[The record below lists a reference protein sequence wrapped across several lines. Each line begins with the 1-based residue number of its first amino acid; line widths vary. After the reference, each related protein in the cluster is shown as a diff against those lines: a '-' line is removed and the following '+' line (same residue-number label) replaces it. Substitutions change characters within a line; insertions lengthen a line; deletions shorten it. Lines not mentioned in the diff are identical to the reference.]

1 MPYKKYPLLGKK
13 NLKTIPIKNRKSLVD
28 VKDFARA
35 YEPGSGFEGFL
46 QTLPNFLAAR
56 DFTEFCRQ
64 VKNARKK
71 SKPIILGLGA
81 HTVKVGLNPVII
93 DLMEKGWV
101 SAIAGNGAFMI
112 HDFEIALTGQ
122 TSEDVAENLHKGTF
136 GNTEETG
143 VFLNA
148 ALKEGREQNIGGGEA
163 IGLYL
168 LNPGFPYN
176 KHSILYKA
184 YRLNIPV
191 TIHPAIGTDFIHFH
205 PHFDGAVVGALAET
219 DFLLFSSV
227 VSQISDGGVYI
238 NIGSAVI
245 LPEIFL
251 KAIAFCTAQGISLE
265 NFYTAVFDFNKHYRP
280 YENVVSRPVLNG
292 GKGYYFIGHHEIM
305 IPLLAAALL
314 SSKD

>member
-13 NLKTIPIKNRKSLVD
+13 KLKTISIKERKSLVD
-28 VKDFARA
+28 LKDFARA

-56 DFTEFCRQ
+56 DFTEFYQQ

-71 SKPIILGLGA
+71 DKPIIMGLGA

-93 DLMEKGWV
+93 DLMERGWV
-101 SAIAGNGAFMI
+101 SAIAVNGAFMI
-112 HDFEIALTGQ
+112 HDFEIALSGQ

-148 ALKEGREQNIGGGEA
+148 ALKEGREQNVGGGEA

-168 LNPGFPYN
+168 LSSGFPYN
-176 KHSILYKA
+176 KQSILYKA

-251 KAIAFCTAQGISLE
+251 KAIAFCTAQGISLK

>member
-1 MPYKKYPLLGKK
+1 MPYKKYPLPSKK
-13 NLKTIPIKNRKSLVD
+13 NLKTIPIKERKSLVD

-35 YEPGSGFEGFL
+35 YEPGPGFKGFL
-46 QTLPNFLAAR
+46 QALPNFLAAK
-56 DFTEFCRQ
+56 DFTEFSRHLE
-64 VKNARKK
+64 NARKK
-71 SKPIILGLGA
+71 DKPIILGLGA
-81 HTVKVGLNPVII
+81 HIVKVGLNPVII
-93 DLMEKGWV
+93 DLMEREWV
-101 SAIAGNGAFMI
+101 SAIAVNGAFMI
-112 HDFEIALTGQ
+112 HDFEIALAGQ
-122 TSEDVAENLHKGTF
+122 TSEDVTENLHKGTF

-143 VFLNA
+143 MFLNA
-148 ALKEGREQNIGGGEA
+148 ALKEGQQENAGAGEA
-163 IGLYL
+163 IGHYL
-168 LNPGFPYN
+168 TRSNFTYN
-176 KHSILYKA
+176 KYSILFNAYK
-184 YRLNIPV
+184 LNIPV
-191 TIHPAIGTDFIHFH
+191 TIHPAIGTDFIHYH

-251 KAIAFCTAQGISLE
+251 KAVAFCTAQGIPLK

-314 SSKD
+314 ST